1 MPPLFSVVIPT
12 LNRAHL
18 LPYAV
23 NSLFAQTFT
32 DFEIIINDNCSD
44 DKTGEVVRAFAD
56 PRIQYFRN
64 ESRLPIAQNWDAG
77 ISRARGE
84 YLIILPDDDAL
95 AQVTFQRIARLI
107 EENHPQMVVWKY
119 CHYYEKDWEN
129 ADYPRFHPS
138 SQIPANTLAVPYFS
152 NEEFEADSSM
162 ALAQMFKQLNGY
174 VPEFPSPVY
183 FGRGPQLTNAVYHR
197 SLLDR
202 LKAKGISLLST
213 YASDIYSGVLTI
225 AEAGKYYYVDCPLTV
240 FRIAEDSTSTSLSNR
255 GTAMSTYFHKY
266 PDEKRMEH
274 VPLKFWSNANNYAEM
289 LLRARSALGNKA
301 IEIEIDWV
309 QYYIKCH
316 TELFNLSRRGIDV
329 NEELR
334 EFDEVLAAEPAE
346 IQTRV
351 RSAIRNNTEN
361 RIGFTARSILLRSS
375 LLMKLI
381 SRIQPALKLNRQIAI
396 RGSDAGFQDISACAK
411 LLDAS
416 FLRGL
421 AAFWLNASV
430 MNPSIGKLI

>member
-1 MPPLFSVVIPT
+1 MAPLFSVVIPT
-12 LNRAHL
+12 RNRAHL
-18 LPYAV
+18 LPFALESV
-23 NSLFAQTFT
+23 FAQTFT
-32 DFEIIINDNCSD
+32 DLEIVINDNCSD
-44 DKTGEVVRAFAD
+44 DETPEVVQRLAD
-56 PRIQYFRN
+56 RRIRYFRN
-64 ESRLPIAQNWDAG
+64 TESIPLAQNWQAALDHAK
-77 ISRARGE
+77 GE
-84 YLIILPDDDAL
+84 YVIFLPDDDAL
-95 AQVTFQRIARLI
+95 SSVTFESVANVIK
-107 EENHPQMVVWKY
+107 EHNPQMVVWKY
-119 CHYYEKDWEN
+119 CYYYENHWEN
-129 ADYPRFHPS
+129 PDYPRFHPFS
-138 SQIPANTLAVPYFS
+138 KVPSNTLTVPYFS
-152 NEEFEADSSM
+152 MKQFEAESSM
-162 ALAQMFKQLNGY
+162 ALEQMFQKVNGY
-174 VPEFPSPVY
+174 VPDLPSPAY

-197 SLLDR
+197 SLIAR
-202 LKAKGISLLST
+202 LQAKEIPLMTT

-225 AEAGKYYYVDCPLTV
+225 WEAGKYYYLDCPFSV
-240 FRIAEDSTSTSLSNR
+240 YRVAEDSASASLTRR
-255 GTAMSTYFHKY
+255 GKAMVSYFERFPEERH
-266 PDEKRMEH
+266 MEH
-274 VPLKFWSNANNYAEM
+274 VPLKSWSNSNNFAEM
-289 LLRARSALGNKA
+289 LLRAKKALGDRLA
-301 IEIEIDWV
+301 GIEIDWV